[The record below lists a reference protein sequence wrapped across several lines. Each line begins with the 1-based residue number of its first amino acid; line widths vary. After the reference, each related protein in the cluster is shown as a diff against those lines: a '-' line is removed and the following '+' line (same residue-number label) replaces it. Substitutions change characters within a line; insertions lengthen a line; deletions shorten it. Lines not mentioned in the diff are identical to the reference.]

1 MYSYYTN
8 LDHDTQIHN
17 FFSEKKRRPENYLMW
32 ASLISPWVI
41 TNFDSILYLQG
52 SDFWVPSKK
61 YIGDGAFPEKIVN
74 MDLSEISQ
82 DRIDIVAATYI
93 SHPEWDV
100 GNNQDFCFDAT
111 HSAHR
116 AEYCRAAPSPIQ
128 NKYTHC

>member
-93 SHPEWDV
+93 SHPEWDI
-100 GNNQDFCFDAT
+100 GNNPRFLFWRDA
-111 HSAHR
+111 
-116 AEYCRAAPSPIQ
+116 
-128 NKYTHC
+128 